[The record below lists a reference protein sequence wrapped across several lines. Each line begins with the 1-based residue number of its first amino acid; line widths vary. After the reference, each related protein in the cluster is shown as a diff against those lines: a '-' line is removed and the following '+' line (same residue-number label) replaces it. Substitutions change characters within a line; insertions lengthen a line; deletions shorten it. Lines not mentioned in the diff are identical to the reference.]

1 MMRTPNRSVL
11 FDALFWAGY
20 CVFGLSMAAAFTSIS
35 SGSVTITV
43 ALTLELWAI
52 GAILRSIARRRHW
65 FELGPM
71 RLALRLLGAVLLG
84 ALLAQLL
91 LVPPLWLAAKWNWIW
106 LGKDN
111 TAGFAAPLL
120 VAYWAQTALMLGLW
134 AALWSWTV
142 AMRRYREG
150 EIARLN
156 AESLRHAS
164 ELDALRARLNPHF
177 VFNALNNLRA
187 LINEDTER
195 ARELVTRLSS
205 TLRHALD
212 HSQRENVSVA
222 EELGVVDD
230 YLAVEAV
237 HYEGRLR
244 IARQIDPAALEQRL
258 PPMALQ
264 LLVENAI
271 KHGIARTPGGGELS
285 LRVRGG
291 AGVLRIEVG
300 NPGRIEAESVR
311 RGVGLAYLR
320 TRLAHAAP
328 PGSFEL
334 RQHGARVLAQLEV
347 PQWQNPPSES
357 RR

>member
-1 MMRTPNRSVL
+1 MLRDSTRSAL
-11 FDALFWAGY
+11 IDTLFWVGY
-20 CVFGLSMAAAFTSIS
+20 CAFNLSMSAAFGRITSGALVIA
-35 SGSVTITV
+35 V
-43 ALTLELWAI
+43 ALAAELWVV
-52 GAILRSIARRRHW
+52 GRVMRRIAHSRHW
-65 FELGPM
+65 FELGP
-71 RLALRLLGAVLLG
+71 LRLGLRLFACVVIGAG
-84 ALLAQLL
+84 LAQIV
-91 LVPPLWLAAKWNWIW
+91 LVIPLWFAAKMNWIY
-106 LGKDN
+106 LGPDN
-111 TAGFAAPLL
+111 TAGFNPPMLL
-120 VAYWAQTALMLGLW
+120 MYWAQTVMVLALW
-134 AALWSWTV
+134 TALWSWTV

-212 HSQRENVSVA
+212 HSQREHVSVA
-222 EELGVVDD
+222 EELAVVDD
-230 YLAVEAV
+230 YLAVESV

-244 IARQIDPAALEQRL
+244 VTREVDPAALDLRL

-285 LRVRGG
+285 LRVRGDG
-291 AGVLRIEVG
+291 GRLRIEVA
-300 NPGRIEAESVR
+300 NPGKIEAESVR

-320 TRLAHAAP
+320 TRLAHASP
-328 PGSFEL
+328 PGEFEL
-334 RQHGARVLAQLEV
+334 RQQGARVSAQMEIS
-347 PQWQNPPSES
+347 Q
-357 RR
+357 

>member
-1 MMRTPNRSVL
+1 MLRNTTRSAL
-11 FDALFWAGY
+11 IDAAFWTGY
-20 CVFGLSMAAAFTSIS
+20 CAFNLSMSAAFGRITSGAWVIA
-35 SGSVTITV
+35 V
-43 ALTLELWAI
+43 ALAVELWIAGRVMRAI
-52 GAILRSIARRRHW
+52 AQRRHW
-65 FELGPM
+65 FELGPL
-71 RLALRLLGAVLLG
+71 RLAARLFACVVIGSG
-84 ALLAQLL
+84 LAQLA
-91 LVPPLWLAAKWNWIW
+91 LVPSLWVAAKWNWVY
-106 LGKDN
+106 LGPDN
-111 TAGFAAPLL
+111 TAGFAWPMLL
-120 VAYWAQTALMLGLW
+120 MYWAQTAVILALW

-212 HSQRENVSVA
+212 HSQRESVSVA
-222 EELGVVDD
+222 EELSVVDD
-230 YLAVEAV
+230 YLAVESV
-237 HYEGRLR
+237 HYEDRLR
-244 IARQIDPAALEQRL
+244 VVRDVDPAALDLRL

-285 LRVRGG
+285 LRVRADG
-291 AGVLRIEVG
+291 ARLRIEVA

-320 TRLAHAAP
+320 TRLAHASP
-328 PGSFEL
+328 PGAFEL
-334 RQHGARVLAQLEV
+334 RQHGARVTAHMEISQ
-347 PQWQNPPSES
+347 
-357 RR
+357 

>member
-1 MMRTPNRSVL
+1 MLRPSTRAAL
-11 FDALFWAGY
+11 IDAVFWAGY
-20 CVFGLSMAAAFTSIS
+20 CAFNLSMSAAFGRITSGAAVIAV
-35 SGSVTITV
+35 GL
-43 ALTLELWAI
+43 AAELWLVAQ
-52 GAILRSIARRRHW
+52 AMRRIAQRRHW
-65 FELGPM
+65 FELGPL
-71 RLALRLLGAVLLG
+71 RLAGRLFACVAVGA
-84 ALLAQLL
+84 ALSQVA
-91 LVPPLWLAAKWNWIW
+91 LVFPLWFAAKWGWIY
-106 LGKDN
+106 LGPDY
-111 TAGFAAPLL
+111 TAGFAAPMLL
-120 VAYWAQTALMLGLW
+120 MYWAQTAMVLALW

-212 HSQRENVSVA
+212 HSQREQVSVA
-222 EELGVVDD
+222 EELTVVDD
-230 YLAVEAV
+230 YLAVESV
-237 HYEGRLR
+237 HYEDRLR
-244 IARQIDPAALEQRL
+244 VTREVDPAALDMRL

-285 LRVRGG
+285 LRVRGDG
-291 AGVLRIEVG
+291 RRLRIEVA
-300 NPGRIEAESVR
+300 NPGKIEAESVR

-328 PGSFEL
+328 PGAFEL
-334 RQHGARVLAQLEV
+334 RQHGARVQAHMEI
-347 PQWQNPPSES
+347 PQ
-357 RR
+357 

>member
-1 MMRTPNRSVL
+1 MLRPSTRAASIDL
-11 FDALFWAGY
+11 AFWAGY
-20 CVFGLSMAAAFTSIS
+20 CAFIVSMSAAFGRVTS
-35 SGSVTITV
+35 G
-43 ALTLELWAI
+43 ALFIAIALSAELWVVAQ
-52 GAILRSIARRRHW
+52 AVRRIAHRRHW
-65 FELGPM
+65 FELGPL
-71 RLALRLLGAVLLG
+71 RLAARLIACVLIGA
-84 ALLAQLL
+84 ALSQLV
-91 LVPPLWLAAKWNWIW
+91 LVPVLWVAAVRDWVY
-106 LGKDN
+106 LGPDN
-111 TAGFAAPLL
+111 TAGFAAPMLFM
-120 VAYWAQTALMLGLW
+120 YWVQTAASLTLW
-134 AALWSWTV
+134 TSLWSWTV

-156 AESLRHAS
+156 AESLRNAS

-212 HSQRENVSVA
+212 HSQREHVSVA
-222 EELGVVDD
+222 EELAVVDD
-230 YLAVEAV
+230 YLAVESV
-237 HYEGRLR
+237 HYEDRLR
-244 IARQIDPAALEQRL
+244 VTREIDPAALELRL

-285 LRVRGG
+285 LRVRGDG
-291 AGVLRIEVG
+291 GRLRIEVG

-320 TRLAHAAP
+320 TRLAHASP
-328 PGSFEL
+328 PGAFEL
-334 RQHGARVLAQLEV
+334 RQHGARVTAQMEIT
-347 PQWQNPPSES
+347 Q
-357 RR
+357 

>member
-1 MMRTPNRSVL
+1 
-11 FDALFWAGY
+11 
-20 CVFGLSMAAAFTSIS
+20 
-35 SGSVTITV
+35 
-43 ALTLELWAI
+43 
-52 GAILRSIARRRHW
+52 
-65 FELGPM
+65 
-71 RLALRLLGAVLLG
+71 VLLG
-84 ALLAQLL
+84 ALLAQIV

-106 LGKDN
+106 FGKNN

-120 VAYWAQTALMLGLW
+120 VAYWAQTALILGLW

-156 AESLRHAS
+156 AESLRNAS

-212 HSQRENVSVA
+212 HSQRDDVSVA
-222 EELGVVDD
+222 EELAVVDD
-230 YLAVEAV
+230 YLTVESV
-237 HYEGRLR
+237 HYEDRLR
-244 IARQIDPAALEQRL
+244 VVREIDPAALEQRL

-271 KHGIARTPGGGELS
+271 KHGVARTPGGGELS
-285 LRVRGG
+285 VRAQLRD
-291 AGVLRIEVG
+291 GVLRVEVG

-320 TRLAHAAP
+320 TRLAHAAS
-328 PGSFEL
+328 PGTFEL
-334 RQHGARVLAQLEV
+334 RQHGARVLAVLEV
-347 PQWQNPPSES
+347 AQMENTPCNGGQPE
-357 RR
+357 RAR

>member
-1 MMRTPNRSVL
+1 MLRPFFRAALIDV
-11 FDALFWAGY
+11 LFWAGY
-20 CVFGLSMAAAFTSIS
+20 CAFIVSMSAAFGQVTSGAVFIA
-35 SGSVTITV
+35 V
-43 ALTLELWAI
+43 ALSAELWAV
-52 GAILRSIARRRHW
+52 GQAMRRIAHRRHW
-65 FELGPM
+65 FELGPL
-71 RLALRLLGAVLLG
+71 RLAVRLFACVLIGA
-84 ALLAQLL
+84 ALSQLV
-91 LVPPLWLAAKWNWIW
+91 LVPVLWVAATHDWVY
-106 LGKDN
+106 LGPDN
-111 TAGFAAPLL
+111 TAGFAAPML
-120 VAYWAQTALMLGLW
+120 VMYWAQTASSLALW
-134 AALWSWTV
+134 TALWSWTV

-156 AESLRHAS
+156 AESLRNAS

-212 HSQRENVSVA
+212 HSQREQVSVA
-222 EELGVVDD
+222 EELTVVDD
-230 YLAVEAV
+230 YLAVESV
-237 HYEGRLR
+237 HYEDRLR
-244 IARQIDPAALEQRL
+244 VTREIDPAALDLRL

-285 LRVRGG
+285 LRVRGDG
-291 AGVLRIEVG
+291 GRLRIEVA
-300 NPGRIEAESVR
+300 NPGKIEAESVR

-320 TRLAHAAP
+320 TRLAHAAT

-334 RQHGARVLAQLEV
+334 RQHGARVHAHMEI
-347 PQWQNPPSES
+347 PQ
-357 RR
+357 